1 MKQLNRIRYRLE
13 IAFGLALVI
22 ILNAASSAQSADT
35 GPVPGVNLE
44 QRLDAQVPADAV
56 FQDEHGKTVRI
67 GDYFGKRPVVL
78 NLIFYRCPGTCSV
91 ELEGMVDCFRKMDMS
106 VGKQFDVVT
115 ISINPKETPALA
127 TDKKEALLEMY
138 GRKTANAGWHF
149 LVGDDANIHRVA
161 DSIGYRYKYNPNSP
175 NVQGMFAHPAG
186 IILLTPHGKVSRY
199 FFTTMYRPKDVSL
212 GLVEAS
218 NNKIGSLVERFV
230 LRTCLYQYNPYT
242 GRYGVQ
248 IFRLIQ
254 MSGFATVLI
263 VGTGISLMLIK
274 ERRTARISKQ
284 PIHPDMKTGAA

>member
-1 MKQLNRIRYRLE
+1 LQ
-13 IAFGLALVI
+13 IAAAGVFLALCTT
-22 ILNAASSAQSADT
+22 AAMAQ
-35 GPVPGVNLE
+35 GPQTDPIQGVNLE
-44 QRLDAQVPADAV
+44 QRLDAQVPVDAV
-56 FQDEHGKTVRI
+56 FQDEHGKSVRM
-67 GDYFGKRPVVL
+67 GDYFGKRPIVL

-138 GRKTANAGWHF
+138 GRKTAQAGWHF
-149 LVGDDANIHRVA
+149 LVGDDVNIHRVA
-161 DSIGYRYKYNPNSP
+161 DSIGYSYKYNPNSP

-254 MSGFATVLI
+254 LSGFATVLI
-263 VGTGISLMLIK
+263 VGSGISMMLIK
-274 ERRTARISKQ
+274 ERRTARTIKKT
-284 PIHPDMKTGAA
+284 ILPDVKDETV